1 MKPSKRSRVL
11 PLLTPEAPGRIQE
24 NFELSTIP
32 EDVIQELRDGVATR
46 TRFNVVVET
55 GVPGFIPRGR

>member
-1 MKPSKRSRVL
+1 MKPSQRSRVL
-11 PLLTPEAPGRIQE
+11 PLLTPEAPGRIQK
-24 NFELSTIP
+24 NF
-32 EDVIQELRDGVATR
+32 ELRDGVATR

>member
-1 MKPSKRSRVL
+1 
-11 PLLTPEAPGRIQE
+11 LTPEAPGRIQE